1 MKDKK
6 LLILGILSVLWGVI
20 FFGYKMFFP
29 TSVYDLLGSKSFQY
43 SSEQITSY
51 KEGLQNLITIFNIL
65 FILFLVI
72 LIILLIIKLKKMN
85 IKLCSNYSMI
95 LIITGL
101 VFHLLG
107 LVGISWIFV
116 IASGILLIIYKK
128 D

>member
-6 LLILGILSVLWGVI
+6 KFILGILSVLWGVI
-20 FFGYKMFFP
+20 FFCYKMFFP

-43 SSEQITSY
+43 SNEQIALY
-51 KEGLQNLITIFNIL
+51 KEGLQNLITIFDIL

-72 LIILLIIKLKKMN
+72 LVLIIKLKKMN
-85 IKLCSNYSMI
+85 IKLRSNYSMI
-95 LIITGL
+95 LIIIGL
-101 VFHLLG
+101 VFHILG

-116 IASGILLIIYKK
+116 IASGILLIINKK